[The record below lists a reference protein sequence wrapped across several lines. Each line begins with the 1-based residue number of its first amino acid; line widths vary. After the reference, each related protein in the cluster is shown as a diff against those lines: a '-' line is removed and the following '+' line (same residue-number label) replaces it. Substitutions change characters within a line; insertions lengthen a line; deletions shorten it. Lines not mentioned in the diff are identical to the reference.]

1 LRQLI
6 DAGTLSNLPAGFK
19 AKGARIMNDDVPIQP
34 GEWRDMDAGGSEL
47 TSQML
52 PLPYKEPSQTL
63 YQLLGFCVEAG
74 QRLANTA
81 DMAVGDGNQ
90 YAAVGTTI
98 ALLERGSMVMSSIHK
113 RLHYAQKQEFQM
125 LAKGFAQFMPEEYPY
140 DVPGA
145 SRTVK
150 KKDFDN
156 LVSILPVADP
166 NIFSSAQRVTLAQT
180 QLQLAQSAPQMHNM
194 YEAYHRMYAA
204 LNVRDIDA
212 ILTPQH
218 IDHPKDPATE
228 NADAMNG
235 MPLKAFAGQQHDAH
249 IVSHLILGLSPT
261 VQANPAAAINL
272 QQHLFEH
279 LRIKA
284 EEQVAAELFNEYGT
298 DPKDMVSIIQKE
310 GMIAIKVAQYMQEL
324 KQIQTKLSGDQS
336 DPLVDVKKEEIA
348 ATAKNDAAEI
358 AFKQQKLQQDTQIE
372 QQRIGSQE
380 HIAMLRANTP
390 AFKGAPPNA
399 TPIRKQ

>member
-1 LRQLI
+1 
-6 DAGTLSNLPAGFK
+6 
-19 AKGARIMNDDVPIQP
+19 
-34 GEWRDMDAGGSEL
+34 
-47 TSQML
+47 
-52 PLPYKEPSQTL
+52 
-63 YQLLGFCVEAG
+63 
-74 QRLANTA
+74 
-81 DMAVGDGNQ
+81 
-90 YAAVGTTI
+90 
-98 ALLERGSMVMSSIHK
+98 MSSIHK

-125 LAKGFAQFMPEEYPY
+125 LAKGFSQFLPDEYPY

-156 LVSILPVADP
+156 LVAILPVADP

-212 ILTPQH
+212 ILTPQN

-228 NADAMNG
+228 NSDAMNG

-249 IVSHLILGLSPT
+249 IVSHLMLGLSPT
-261 VQANPAAAINL
+261 VQANPAAAVTL

-284 EEQVAAELFNEYGT
+284 EEQVAAELFNQYGT
-298 DPKDMVSIIQKE
+298 DPKDMVSVLQKE
-310 GMIAIKVAQYMQEL
+310 GMIAAKIAQYMQEI

-336 DPLVDVKKEEIA
+336 DPLVEVKKEEIA
-348 ATAKNDAAEI
+348 ANAKNDAAEI
-358 AFKQQKLQQDTQIE
+358 AFKQQKLQQDMQIE
-372 QQRIGSQE
+372 QKRIGSQE
-380 HIAMLRANTP
+380 QIAMLRANTP

-399 TPIRKQ
+399 TSFGKQ